1 MRRYAENRLKGRY
14 EYKKMRSMLAAICL
28 VLVPVVPSWAQSRLK
43 TPELTK
49 RSRKGWLRVLQVP
62 ADCASAVREPRDPK
76 QGTLKFHRL
85 GDKEYV
91 VEVSCG
97 WMAYQ
102 TSEVF
107 AYYNESNRQSPVSR
121 LLKLKTYE
129 AQTTGRVTHSYQFEL
144 SGFSEFNAKRKELEI
159 YNKSTGA
166 GCGGS
171 LVTYGFRNGRAYVK
185 RARADPCSPNSPIN
199 PYHWKRVKRL

>member
-1 MRRYAENRLKGRY
+1 MFATL
-14 EYKKMRSMLAAICL
+14 CL
-28 VLVPVVPSWAQSRLK
+28 VLAPVVSFRAEPRLR
-43 TPELTK
+43 TPGLTK
-49 RSRKGWLRVLQVP
+49 RSRKAWLRVLKVP
-62 ADCASAVREPRDPK
+62 ADCASVDREPRDPK
-76 QGTLKFHRL
+76 QGTLEFHRL
-85 GDKEYV
+85 GEKEYV

-107 AYYNESNRQSPVSR
+107 AYYNESNRQSPVAR

-129 AQTTGRVTHSYQFEL
+129 AQTTGRVTHSYQSEL
-144 SGFSEFNAKRKELEI
+144 SGFSEFNAKSKELEI

-185 RARADPCSPNSPIN
+185 GARADPCSPNSPIN
-199 PYHWKRVKRL
+199 PHHWKKVKRL